1 MRSYAIADGNHTA
14 APIASLTTTYEYTGY
29 ERTRESVTAGDTLQ
43 LRRTYHYDPFGRM
56 HQLDEIEGTATRT
69 TNILYD
75 ANGNMLSRSDAD
87 DASASEYFDYDPWD
101 HIRSKPV
108 SEHALGKW

>member
-43 LRRTYHYDPFGRM
+43 QRRTYHYDPFGRL
-56 HQLDEIEGTATRT
+56 HQLDELEGTATRT
-69 TNILYD
+69 ARFASMAATVKSHP
-75 ANGNMLSRSDAD
+75 SRREA
-87 DASASEYFDYDPWD
+87 
-101 HIRSKPV
+101 
-108 SEHALGKW
+108 